1 MRIATQADRPVLN
14 DLWQQAFGD
23 EPEFS
28 NFVFDKFAGFDHTY
42 VEEQSG
48 QIVALACAVPVT
60 LGELRGFYL
69 YGLNTR
75 AELRGKGIMRALLQA
90 LEQQLAGGGAAF
102 TVLVPANE
110 PLFGFYEK
118 LGYETLVTHRIVKKE
133 VKPNLWVKADFD
145 TLTAPRLAAARA
157 QFLPRPY
164 VSFAT
169 QPHAAMVQNLYTSG
183 ATTVQ
188 TEQGYGVFFVQH
200 DTMVFRELAA
210 ESNFAATQILEAAR
224 QKSSCFEATIELPHF
239 GELFLGEGEQRPYG
253 MLKWLAEKRLTE
265 ELTMSLM
272 CD

>member
-23 EPEFS
+23 GPEFS

-42 VEEQSG
+42 VEDQGG
-48 QIVALACAVPVT
+48 QIAASACAVPVT
-60 LGELRGFYL
+60 LGARRGVYL

-75 AELRGKGIMRALLQA
+75 AELRGKGIMRTLMQT
-90 LEQQLAGGGAAF
+90 LEQQLVSDGAAF

-118 LGYETLVTHRIVKKE
+118 LGYEALITHRIVKKE

-145 TLTAPRLAAARA
+145 TLTAPRLAAARE
-157 QFLPRPY
+157 QFLPHPY
-164 VSFAT
+164 VAFAA

-188 TEQGYGVFFVQH
+188 TEQGYGIFFVQR
-200 DTMVFRELAA
+200 DTMMFRELAA

-224 QKSSCFEATIELPHF
+224 QKSGCFEA
-239 GELFLGEGEQRPYG
+239 
-253 MLKWLAEKRLTE
+253 MLERAHA
-265 ELTMSLM
+265 
-272 CD
+272 

>member
-23 EPEFS
+23 GPEFS

-42 VEEQSG
+42 VEDQGG
-48 QIVALACAVPVT
+48 QIAASACAVPVT
-60 LGELRGFYL
+60 LGARRGFYL

-75 AELRGKGIMRALLQA
+75 AELRGKGIMRTLMQT
-90 LEQQLAGGGAAF
+90 LEQQLVSDGAAF

-118 LGYETLVTHRIVKKE
+118 LGYETLITHRIVKKE

-145 TLTAPRLAAARA
+145 TLTAPRLAAARE

-164 VSFAT
+164 VAFAA

-188 TEQGYGVFFVQH
+188 TEQGYGIFFVQR
-200 DTMVFRELAA
+200 DTMMFRELAA

-224 QKSSCFEATIELPHF
+224 QKSGCFEAMLELPRF

-253 MLKWLAEKRLTE
+253 ILKWLSDKRLTE